1 VSSRQKLVVFRV
13 RAEEYE
19 ALKRLALG
27 EGSSSISEFART
39 AILHQIS
46 ALLQIRSRLAAL
58 AQELQELSNEVRALS
73 VDAVNLASSKNTR
86 KRRPR

>member
-1 VSSRQKLVVFRV
+1 VSSRQKLVAFRV

-19 ALKRLALG
+19 ALKRAALG

-39 AILHQIS
+39 AILDRIS

-58 AQELQELSNEVRALS
+58 AQELQQLSDEVKALS
-73 VDAVNLASSKNTR
+73 VDAVNLPSGKNTR